1 MGLLLPILLGFL
13 ASLIGGLYLLGVFR
27 QRQPGEPP
35 LDKGLIPWLGHVL
48 EFRRNT
54 LKFLDRM
61 KQKHGDVFTVQLG
74 GFYITFLQ
82 DPLSFGAFIKESRE
96 KLDFGKFAKHL
107 VHRVFGYVAEESEHH
122 TLQMSS
128 NKHLKG
134 DGLKVM
140 TQAMMGN
147 LQNLM
152 LHSTG
157 SDEDQST
164 WIETGL
170 FMYSYNIL
178 FRAGYLSL
186 YGNAPPKFEGSEDK
200 AKKKDRDES
209 EALFKEFRK
218 YDQLFPN
225 LAYGVLSPR
234 ERSEA
239 QRLMELFWN
248 SLSVQKMKIKDNISG
263 WVWDM
268 QQVQWLLAE
277 ESELHSLQMLSN
289 KHLKGD
295 GLKVMT
301 QAMMGNLQ
309 NLMLHSTG
317 SDEDQST
324 WIETGLFMYSY
335 NILFRAGYLSLY
347 GNAPPK
353 FEGSEDKAKKKDR
366 DESEALF
373 KEFRKYDQLF
383 PNLAYGV
390 LSPRERSEAQRLM
403 ELFWNSLSV
412 QKMKIKDN
420 ISGWVWDMQQVREEK
435 GMDES
440 MINKYMFVLLWASQG
455 NTGPAAFWLLLFL
468 MKNPEAM
475 RAVKEEVDRVLK
487 ESGQKVQRGGPLV
500 DLTHEMLL
508 KTPILDSA
516 LEETLRLTAA
526 PLLTR
531 AVLQDLTLKMAD
543 GREYIIRKGDR
554 MAMFPYSAVH
564 IDPEIHPDPHSFKYD
579 RFLNPD
585 MSKKTDFY
593 KEGKKGNTG
602 PAAFWL
608 LLFLMKNPEA
618 MRAVKEEVDR
628 VLKESGQKV
637 QRGGPLVD
645 LTHEMLLKTPILDS
659 ALEETLRLTAAP
671 LLTRAVL
678 QDLTLKMADGREYI
692 IRKGD
697 RMAMFPYS
705 AVHIDPDIHPDPHSF
720 KYDRFLNPD
729 MSKKTDFY
737 KEGKKVKYYNMP
749 WGAGVSMCPGRFF
762 ATNEM
767 KQFVFLKLAYF
778 EIELKNPDEKIPEID
793 FRRLGFGSMQPDR
806 DIDFRYRFRF

>member
-107 VHRVFGYVAEESEHH
+107 VHRVFGY
-122 TLQMSS
+122 
-128 NKHLKG
+128 
-134 DGLKVM
+134 
-140 TQAMMGN
+140 
-147 LQNLM
+147 
-152 LHSTG
+152 
-157 SDEDQST
+157 
-164 WIETGL
+164 
-170 FMYSYNIL
+170 
-178 FRAGYLSL
+178 
-186 YGNAPPKFEGSEDK
+186 
-200 AKKKDRDES
+200 
-209 EALFKEFRK
+209 
-218 YDQLFPN
+218 
-225 LAYGVLSPR
+225 
-234 ERSEA
+234 
-239 QRLMELFWN
+239 
-248 SLSVQKMKIKDNISG
+248 
-263 WVWDM
+263 
-268 QQVQWLLAE
+268 LAE

-317 SDEDQST
+317 SDEDQSA

-440 MINKYMFVLLWASQG
+440 MINKFMFVLLWASQGNTGPAAFWLLLFLMKNPEAMRAVKEKGMDESMINKYMFVLLWASQG

-468 MKNPEAM
+468 MKNPEAI

-593 KEGKKGNTG
+593 KEGKK
-602 PAAFWL
+602 
-608 LLFLMKNPEA
+608 
-618 MRAVKEEVDR
+618 
-628 VLKESGQKV
+628 
-637 QRGGPLVD
+637 
-645 LTHEMLLKTPILDS
+645 
-659 ALEETLRLTAAP
+659 
-671 LLTRAVL
+671 
-678 QDLTLKMADGREYI
+678 
-692 IRKGD
+692 
-697 RMAMFPYS
+697 
-705 AVHIDPDIHPDPHSF
+705 
-720 KYDRFLNPD
+720 
-729 MSKKTDFY
+729 
-737 KEGKKVKYYNMP
+737 VKYYNMP

-793 FRRLGFGSMQPDR
+793 FRRWGFGSMQPDR